1 MANSK
6 ISLGNTCYMN
16 ATIQALRAVPE
27 LRFALSMYAMSHTYE
42 NSSVSYFLLLWYFFR
57 LGQNTGLPLPKALY
71 DLYKNMGTTTD
82 SVNPND
88 FLQALREV
96 RVLL

>member
-1 MANSK
+1 
-6 ISLGNTCYMN
+6 MN

-27 LRFALSMYAMSHTYE
+27 LRFGLSMYAMNYTYA
-42 NSSVSYFLLLWYFFR
+42 NQFVSYFLLFWSLSR
-57 LGQNTGLPLPKALY
+57 LGQTTELTLPKALY

-88 FLQALREV
+88 FLQALRQV
-96 RVLL
+96 RVLP